1 VLLLAI
7 GQGCEKM
14 AASDMTNVK
23 KVNAVS
29 LFLREVKVELKK
41 VTWPT
46 KQQLIAYT
54 LVVCITVF
62 MIATLI
68 WVIDSFFSV
77 AFRWLLKG

>member
-1 VLLLAI
+1 
-7 GQGCEKM
+7 M
-14 AASDMTNVK
+14 ASSDISNVK
-23 KVNAVS
+23 KVNGVT
-29 LFLREVKVELKK
+29 LFLREVKAELKK

-46 KQQLIAYT
+46 KQQLIANT

-77 AFRWLLKG
+77 AFRWLLTS

>member
-1 VLLLAI
+1 
-7 GQGCEKM
+7 M
-14 AASDMTNVK
+14 AVSGMTHVK
-23 KVNAVS
+23 TLHGVS

-46 KQQLIAYT
+46 KKQLIAYT
-54 LVVCITVF
+54 VVVFITVF

>member
-1 VLLLAI
+1 
-7 GQGCEKM
+7 M
-14 AASDMTNVK
+14 AVSDMTNVK

-46 KQQLIAYT
+46 KKQLIAYT
-54 LVVCITVF
+54 VVVFLTVL

>member
-1 VLLLAI
+1 
-7 GQGCEKM
+7 M
-14 AASDMTNVK
+14 AVSDMTNVK
-23 KVNAVS
+23 KVSGVS
-29 LFLREVKVELKK
+29 LFLREVKVKLKK

-46 KQQLIAYT
+46 KKQLIAYT
-54 LVVCITVF
+54 VVVFLTVF

>member
-1 VLLLAI
+1 
-7 GQGCEKM
+7 M
-14 AASDMTNVK
+14 AVSDMTNVK
-23 KVNAVS
+23 KVSGVS

-46 KQQLIAYT
+46 KKQLIAYT
-54 LVVCITVF
+54 VVVFITVF
-62 MIATLI
+62 MIATLN

>member
-1 VLLLAI
+1 
-7 GQGCEKM
+7 M
-14 AASDMTNVK
+14 AVSDMTNVK

-46 KQQLIAYT
+46 KKQLIAYT
-54 LVVCITVF
+54 VVVFLTVF

-68 WVIDSFFSV
+68 WVIDSFFNV
-77 AFRWLLKG
+77 VFRLILQ

>member
-1 VLLLAI
+1 
-7 GQGCEKM
+7 M

-23 KVNAVS
+23 KVNGVS

>member
-1 VLLLAI
+1 
-7 GQGCEKM
+7 M
-14 AASDMTNVK
+14 AVSDMTNVK

-68 WVIDSFFSV
+68 WVIDSFFNV
-77 AFRWLLKG
+77 VFRLILQ

>member
-1 VLLLAI
+1 
-7 GQGCEKM
+7 M
-14 AASDMTNVK
+14 AVSDMTNVK
-23 KVNAVS
+23 KVSGVS

-46 KQQLIAYT
+46 KKQLIAYT
-54 LVVCITVF
+54 VVVFLTVF

-77 AFRWLLKG
+77 AFRWVLKG

>member
-1 VLLLAI
+1 
-7 GQGCEKM
+7 M
-14 AASDMTNVK
+14 AVSDMTNVK

>member
-1 VLLLAI
+1 
-7 GQGCEKM
+7 M
-14 AASDMTNVK
+14 AVSDMTNVK
-23 KVNAVS
+23 KINGVS

-46 KQQLIAYT
+46 KKQLIAYT
-54 LVVCITVF
+54 VVVFITVF

-77 AFRWLLKG
+77 AFRRLLKG

>member
-1 VLLLAI
+1 MAI
-7 GQGCEKM
+7 
-14 AASDMTNVK
+14 SDMTNVK
-23 KVNAVS
+23 KINGVS

-46 KQQLIAYT
+46 KKQLIAYT
-54 LVVCITVF
+54 VVVFITVF

>member
-1 VLLLAI
+1 
-7 GQGCEKM
+7 M
-14 AASDMTNVK
+14 AVSDMTNVK
-23 KVNAVS
+23 KVNGVS

-46 KQQLIAYT
+46 KQHLIADT
-54 LVVCITVF
+54 VVVFLTAF

-68 WVIDSFFSV
+68 WVIDSFCSV

>member
-14 AASDMTNVK
+14 AVSDMTNVK
-23 KVNAVS
+23 KINGVS

-46 KQQLIAYT
+46 KKQLIAYT
-54 LVVCITVF
+54 VVVFITVF